1 MDLRARSHFHSGTS
15 THRKSLLAHP
25 WAQRSLPDRSLQY
38 KQPMWQHQVPG
49 TLRLRLQR
57 VNPDGRS
64 FWTCLLFAERPEW
77 DAVPKQ
83 QHGVPICQ
91 DQLTS
96 IPSSRRTPT
105 RSGRSTCVTPTE
117 SVLAATREPREPQW
131 LHNGYCRYATS

>member
-38 KQPMWQHQVPG
+38 KQPMWQHQVQCQAHSGFVFSVLIRMVEASGPVYCSRKG
-49 TLRLRLQR
+49 QSGMQFQSNNT
-57 VNPDGRS
+57 G
-64 FWTCLLFAERPEW
+64 CLFAS
-77 DAVPKQ
+77 
-83 QHGVPICQ
+83 
-91 DQLTS
+91 TS
-96 IPSSRRTPT
+96 FPSSRRTPT
-105 RSGRSTCVTPTE
+105 RSGRSTCGTPTE